1 MHCIPLHKFATA
13 TLFLPHTYTHTPEI
27 ATTSSSET
35 YFSDDTQHLVDSAT
49 DRDTYGESPAAL
61 LMSRCMWLLGPCS
74 NPDRQP
80 KNTAKLL
87 QPAAGAAR
95 EREPE

>member
-13 TLFLPHTYTHTPEI
+13 TLFLPHTHTPEI

-61 LMSRCMWLLGPCS
+61 LMSRCVWLLGPCS